1 MTMSLIDLI
10 TQHGWQ
16 TFIAVDLLIF
26 MTVVYFVKERQENKR
41 IESMQTNQVS
51 MEMRTNDK
59 DEVTD
64 KVQPKKNTQRKRNIL
79 SAGALSTTQ
88 WSNKS
93 TSQIILTQAMIG
105 QLRSFHSAGFL
116 VQKLV
121 KMVVPEAIIDQLVE
135 KALKN
140 ELKAG
145 MKVQVKNG
153 QMEIL

>member
-1 MTMSLIDLI
+1 MSLIDLI